1 MTERKR
7 SFQPPPVAEASVQGG
22 DTPSAPPVPG
32 GGFKIAAFPKRSA
45 GNVAAHASTV
55 TTAGPMQPAA
65 IEADGNALATVSQ
78 ASVPFEDGAARGFTV
93 AMERLETHAWNA
105 RLHRSAARIK
115 ELSLQMSTHGQES
128 PIIVTKNPAKAGFWF
143 IVDGETR
150 YKSAQKL
157 GWDQLWALEREVDP
171 NDPKEFYAVSF
182 ERTDSTEP
190 ISQIDQGLRWA
201 ELVNDGHATLDWLAD
216 RLDKSKA
223 TISNMLSYGKFPQKV
238 TDRMAEHSEAFP
250 YTVAAELSRQIGDM
264 SQLDDDQLLALVDK
278 VIDENVSRR
287 GIEALVRQFVREPG
301 AKRERKAALTNR
313 PIMVGSAKTGSLRE
327 YANGGIELKLQP
339 SAALSGEAK
348 QELLEILGAAVDVLN
363 SGSGE
368 GIKEALFERLSASKR
383 DA

>member
-1 MTERKR
+1 M
-7 SFQPPPVAEASVQGG
+7 
-22 DTPSAPPVPG
+22 
-32 GGFKIAAFPKRSA
+32 
-45 GNVAAHASTV
+45 
-55 TTAGPMQPAA
+55 
-65 IEADGNALATVSQ
+65 
-78 ASVPFEDGAARGFTV
+78 EDGAARGFTV
-93 AMERLETHAWNA
+93 AIERLETHAWNA

-115 ELSLQMSTHGQES
+115 ELSLQMSTNGQES
-128 PIIVTKNPAKAGFWF
+128 PIIVTKNPEKPGFWF

-201 ELVNDGHATLDWLAD
+201 ELVDKGHASLDWLSD

-223 TISNMLSYGKFPQKV
+223 TISNMLSYGKFPRKV

-264 SQLDDDQLLALVDK
+264 SLLDEDQLLALVDK
-278 VIDENVSRR
+278 VIEENVSRR

-348 QELLEILGAAVDVLN
+348 QELLEILGAAIDALN

-368 GIKEALFERLSASKR
+368 GIRELFLERLSAQKR

>member
-7 SFQPPPVAEASVQGG
+7 SFQPPPVAEVASPGG
-22 DTPSAPPVPG
+22 DTPAAAPVPG

-45 GNVAAHASTV
+45 GAATVPVTDAV
-55 TTAGPMQPAA
+55 TTAPAPA
-65 IEADGNALATVSQ
+65 IVAAEHAPVTVSEP
-78 ASVPFEDGAARGFTV
+78 SIRLDDGAVRGFPV
-93 AMERLETHAWNA
+93 AIDRLETHPWNA
-105 RLHRSAARIK
+105 RIHRSAARIK
-115 ELSLQMSTHGQES
+115 ELSLQMSTDGQES
-128 PIIVTKNPAKAGFWF
+128 PIIVTKNPAKAGYWF

-150 YKSAQKL
+150 FRSGQKL
-157 GWDQLWALEREVDP
+157 GWNQLWALERAVDP
-171 NDPKEFYAVSF
+171 NDAKEFYAVSF

-201 ELVNDGHATLDWLAD
+201 ELVGKGHATLEWLAE
-216 RLDKSKA
+216 RLDRSKA

-264 SQLDDDQLLALVDK
+264 SQLGDDQLLALVDK

-313 PIMVGSAKTGSLRE
+313 PIMVGSAKGGSLRE

-339 SAALSGEAK
+339 SAALSTEAK
-348 QELLEILGAAVDVLN
+348 QELLEILGAAVDALN
-363 SGSGE
+363 SGGGE
-368 GIKEALFERLSASKR
+368 GIKEVLLERLSAGKR
-383 DA
+383 DV

>member
-1 MTERKR
+1 
-7 SFQPPPVAEASVQGG
+7 
-22 DTPSAPPVPG
+22 
-32 GGFKIAAFPKRSA
+32 
-45 GNVAAHASTV
+45 
-55 TTAGPMQPAA
+55 
-65 IEADGNALATVSQ
+65 
-78 ASVPFEDGAARGFTV
+78 
-93 AMERLETHAWNA
+93 
-105 RLHRSAARIK
+105 
-115 ELSLQMSTHGQES
+115 MSTHGQES

-264 SQLDDDQLLALVDK
+264 SLLNDDQLLELVDK

-313 PIMVGSAKTGSLRE
+313 PIMVGASKTGSLRE

-339 SAALSGEAK
+339 SAAISGEAK
-348 QELLEILGAAVDVLN
+348 QELLEILGAAVDALN

-368 GIKEALFERLSASKR
+368 GIKEALLERLSAAKR